1 MIHESAWK
9 HLNSIEEGS
18 MKVIGVNVNQQEEDS
33 IEGQILD
40 SKLADNQVLSLNK
53 FRSERD
59 NEDAKE
65 SLDKLRKACQSDDN
79 LMDFII
85 DAVKSNCTVGEIN
98 QVLSDSFGTWVS
110 PSGV

>member
-40 SKLADNQVLSLNK
+40 SRLVDNQVSSLNK
-53 FRSERD
+53 LRSERN
-59 NEDAKE
+59 NEDVKE

-85 DAVKSNCTVGEIN
+85 CLLYT
-98 QVLSDSFGTWVS
+98 S
-110 PSGV
+110 PSPRDS

>member
-1 MIHESAWK
+1 
-9 HLNSIEEGS
+9 
-18 MKVIGVNVNQQEEDS
+18 MKVIGVNVNQQEEDP

-40 SKLADNQVLSLNK
+40 SRLAENQVQSLKK
-53 FRSERD
+53 FRSERND
-59 NEDAKE
+59 EYVKE
-65 SLDKLRKACQSDDN
+65 SLERLGKACQSDDN

-98 QVLSDSFGTWVS
+98 QVLIDSFGTWVS

>member
-1 MIHESAWK
+1 
-9 HLNSIEEGS
+9 
-18 MKVIGVNVNQQEEDS
+18 MKVIGVNVNQQEEES

-40 SKLADNQVLSLNK
+40 SRLAENQVLSLNK
-53 FRSERD
+53 FRSERN
-59 NEDAKE
+59 NEHVKK
-65 SLDKLRKACQSDDN
+65 SLEKLRKACQTDDN

-98 QVLSDSFGTWVS
+98 EVLSDSFGTWVS